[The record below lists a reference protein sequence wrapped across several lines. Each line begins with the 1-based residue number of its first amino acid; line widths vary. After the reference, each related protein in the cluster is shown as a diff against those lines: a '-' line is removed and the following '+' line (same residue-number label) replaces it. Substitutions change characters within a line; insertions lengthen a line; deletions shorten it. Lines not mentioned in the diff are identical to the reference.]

1 MVKSMFAAVA
11 GLRAHQTK
19 MDVIGNNIA
28 NVNTYGYKAARATFT
43 DMFYATSSGSSGSG
57 DVYGGTNPTQIGYG
71 STIGSIDSLMTSG
84 GRATTDN
91 PTDCMING
99 NGFFVVGKKLEDGDE
114 IKLNDSTATTTS
126 PGSAADADAAKLLSS
141 LSYTRVGNFKFDD
154 KGYLVDAQGMVV
166 YGFLADNTVSPA
178 TIDTTKLVPIKKP
191 DTSSTNTTP
200 MEFSEMSFASDGT
213 ISGKTDSGSVTIG
226 KIAVANVPNPNAL
239 ERSEGGY
246 YTAKNNTGTITVN
259 AAGKNS
265 TGTIDS
271 GCLEMSNVDLSKEFT
286 EMITC
291 QRGFQA
297 NTRII
302 TVTDAML
309 EEMVN
314 MKR

>member
-99 NGFFVVGKKLEDGDE
+99 NGFFVVGKKLEKE
-114 IKLNDSTATTTS
+114 IELNDSTATAAS
-126 PGSAADADAAKLLSS
+126 SGSAKGDADATLLSS

-154 KGYLVDAQGMVV
+154 EGYLVDSQGMVV
-166 YGFLADNTVSPA
+166 YGFLADNTTSPA
-178 TIDTTKLVPIKKP
+178 KIDTTKLVPIKKP
-191 DTSSTNTTP
+191 ATSSTNSTP
-200 MEFSEMSFASDGT
+200 MEFSEMSFADDGT
-213 ISGKTDSGSVTIG
+213 IAGKTDSGSVTIG

-259 AAGKNS
+259 EAGKNS
-265 TGTIDS
+265 TGKIDA

-291 QRGFQA
+291 QRGYQA

-309 EEMVN
+309 EELVN